1 MNGDNMSESIKRAT
15 NTYSSPLRDEQKQR
29 THERILE
36 AAAEQLLEEGLE
48 ELSLPRAAKRACVSV
63 PTVYRHFPTPEAL
76 MRELTEWVGRR
87 TNIDGVPENI
97 DEFTEWVPR
106 LFAYWDENE
115 ALIRARLLSRV
126 HRQIHRD
133 AGHRKDEAIEKAM
146 KEVTAQLDP
155 LDARRACALVRLLV
169 SGAAWEMMRD
179 SWGLT
184 GEQAGEGLAWAINVL
199 VAELRRNPNSMDQF
213 TEPSSSED
221 EQ

>member
-1 MNGDNMSESIKRAT
+1 MSELNKGET
-15 NTYSSPLRDEQKQR
+15 NTYNSPLRAEQKQR

-36 AAAEQLLEEGLE
+36 AAAEQLLEDGIE
-48 ELSLPRAAKRACVSV
+48 ELSLPRAAKRARVSV
-63 PTVYRHFPTPEAL
+63 PTVYRHFPTAEAL

-126 HRQIHRD
+126 HRQIHRG

-199 VAELRRNPNSMDQF
+199 VAELRRNPNSMDEF
-213 TEPSSSED
+213 TERSSSED

>member
-199 VAELRRNPNSMDQF
+199 VAELRRNPNSMDEF
-213 TEPSSSED
+213 TERSSSED
-221 EQ
+221 ER

>member
-169 SGAAWEMMRD
+169 SGAAWEMMRE

-199 VAELRRNPNSMDQF
+199 VAELRRNPNSMDEF
-213 TEPSSSED
+213 TERASSED

>member
-1 MNGDNMSESIKRAT
+1 MSELNKSET

-36 AAAEQLLEEGLE
+36 AAAEQLLEDGIE
-48 ELSLPRAAKRACVSV
+48 ELSLPRAAKRARVSV
-63 PTVYRHFPTPEAL
+63 PTVYRHFPTEEAL

-87 TNIDGVPENI
+87 INVDEVPENV

-106 LFAYWDENE
+106 LFAHWDENE
-115 ALIRARLLSRV
+115 ALIRARLLSAV
-126 HRQIHRD
+126 HRQIHRE

-146 KEVTAQLDP
+146 EDVTAHLDP

-179 SWGLT
+179 SWDLT
-184 GEQAGEGLAWAINVL
+184 GEEAGEALAWAISVL
-199 VAELRRNPNSMDQF
+199 IAELRSSPDSIQQF
-213 TEPSSSED
+213 TARLGIDED
-221 EQ
+221 E

>member
-199 VAELRRNPNSMDQF
+199 VAELRRNPNGMDEF
-213 TEPSSSED
+213 TERSSSED

>member
-1 MNGDNMSESIKRAT
+1 MSESIKRAT

-48 ELSLPRAAKRACVSV
+48 ELSLPRAAKRARVSV

-87 TNIDGVPENI
+87 ININEVPENV

-106 LFAYWDENE
+106 LFAHWDENE
-115 ALIRARLLSRV
+115 ALIRARLLSRAHRQV
-126 HRQIHRD
+126 HRDI
-133 AGHRKDEAIEKAM
+133 GHRRNEAIEKAM
-146 KEVTAQLDP
+146 EDVTAQLGP
-155 LDARRACALVRLLV
+155 LDTRRICGLARLLV

-179 SWGLT
+179 SWDLT
-184 GEQAGEGLAWAINVL
+184 GEQAGEALAWAISVL
-199 VAELRRNPNSMDQF
+199 IAELRSNPDSIQQF
-213 TEPSSSED
+213 TARLGID
-221 EQ
+221 EEE

>member
-199 VAELRRNPNSMDQF
+199 VAELRRNPNSMDEF
-213 TEPSSSED
+213 TERSSSED

>member
-1 MNGDNMSESIKRAT
+1 MSESIKRAT

-87 TNIDGVPENI
+87 ININEVPENV

-106 LFAYWDENE
+106 LFAHWDENE
-115 ALIRARLLSRV
+115 ALIRARLLSRA
-126 HRQIHRD
+126 HRHVRQDI
-133 AGHRKDEAIEKAM
+133 GHRRDEAIEKAM
-146 KEVTAQLDP
+146 EDVTAQLDP
-155 LDARRACALVRLLV
+155 LDSRRACALMRLLV
-169 SGAAWEMMRD
+169 SGAAWETMRD
-179 SWGLT
+179 SWDLT
-184 GEQAGEGLAWAINVL
+184 GEQAGEALAWAISVL
-199 VAELRRNPNSMDQF
+199 VAELRRDPNSMQEF
-213 TEPSSSED
+213 TGRSSSE
-221 EQ
+221 EE